1 VSSHQKI
8 ALITGAARRIGA
20 QISISLHQ
28 AGYGVVLHYRQSKA
42 CADEL
47 AATLNARRANSAW
60 TLQADLQSVDEIDAL
75 PERLIAMCGRLDVL
89 VNNASSFYPTPVGNV
104 SEQQWDELIGSN
116 LKAPFFLSQA
126 VSPALQKQRGC
137 IINIVDIYAQ
147 RALADY
153 PVYSTAKAG
162 LYALTETLAKE
173 LAPYVR
179 VNAVS
184 PGAILWPENKAIES
198 VEAVLEKIPLQ
209 RQGEPSDIAETV
221 LFLAQQAAYI
231 TGQVIAVDG
240 GKGLV

>member
-1 VSSHQKI
+1 MSSHQKI
-8 ALITGAARRIGA
+8 ALVTGASRRIGA

-28 AGYGVVLHYRQSKA
+28 AGYGVVVHYRQSKT

-60 TLQADLQSVDEIDAL
+60 SLQADLQSVDEINAL
-75 PERLIAMCGRLDVL
+75 PERLMALCGRLDVL
-89 VNNASSFYPTPVGNV
+89 VNNASSFYPTPVGDVN
-104 SEQQWDELIGSN
+104 EQQWDELMGSN

-126 VSPALQKQRGC
+126 ASPLLQKQRGC

-162 LYALTETLAKE
+162 LSALTETLAKE

-198 VEAVLEKIPLQ
+198 VEAVLKKIPLQ
-209 RQGEPSDIAETV
+209 RQGQPSDIAETV